1 MKHLRWTLKD
11 AGKTFQTVDLHQQR
25 EKACGTFKLSGESEL
40 VQVILGKCQEAVED
54 KVGNLGEPR

>member
-1 MKHLRWTLKD
+1 M
-11 AGKTFQTVDLHQQR
+11 DLHQQK